1 MYISNLSRSLD
12 LRLATVTLQKYG
24 KSELRPLLC
33 FRGKLEGSCTGT
45 ETNRRQKMT
54 NIRHRVTS
62 QNNRSPT
69 SHIGLPL
76 WRDCEEIT
84 DCSPLYETTRE
95 KNSQFSPLMIS
106 SLGIT
111 NHHEE
116 YNIILPSGQD
126 YVVLLLVV
134 NSRVPRHLHL
144 IPLVKGPVQSCLSVQ
159 VC

>member
-95 KNSQFSPLMIS
+95 KNSQFSPRS
-106 SLGIT
+106 KR
-111 NHHEE
+111 
-116 YNIILPSGQD
+116 YSGQP
-126 YVVLLLVV
+126 
-134 NSRVPRHLHL
+134 PRGIQHNPTQRAGLRCT
-144 IPLVKGPVQSCLSVQ
+144 PPRG
-159 VC
+159 